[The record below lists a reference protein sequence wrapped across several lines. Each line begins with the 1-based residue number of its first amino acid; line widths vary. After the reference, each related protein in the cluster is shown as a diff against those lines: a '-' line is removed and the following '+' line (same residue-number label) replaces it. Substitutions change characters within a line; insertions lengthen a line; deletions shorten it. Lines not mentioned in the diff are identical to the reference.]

1 MATRREHPAMKAAM
15 ESTGITRELSQ
26 RLMPVIDKATADA
39 LKAEGLEAFRFDSR
53 LCPQEG
59 WVSVTI
65 KMRPVGR

>member
-1 MATRREHPAMKAAM
+1 MRTIDAATVE
-15 ESTGITRELSQ
+15 T
-26 RLMPVIDKATADA
+26 
-39 LKAEGLEAFRFDSR
+39 LKAEGVEAFRFDSR

>member
-1 MATRREHPAMKAAM
+1 MKRRERPEVQAAI
-15 ESTGITRELSQ
+15 ERRGITRELSQ
-26 RLMPVIDKATADA
+26 CLMRLIDSATADA

-53 LCPQEG
+53 LCPEEG

>member
-1 MATRREHPAMKAAM
+1 MRTRRERPEVLAAM
-15 ESTGITRELSQ
+15 ERTGITRELSQ

-39 LKAEGLEAFRFDSR
+39 LKAEGLEAFRFDAR
-53 LCPQEG
+53 LNPIEG

>member
-1 MATRREHPAMKAAM
+1 M
-15 ESTGITRELSQ
+15 ERTGITPEFCK
-26 RLMPVIDKATADA
+26 RLMPIIDKATADA